1 MSATPDL
8 AKAVNLVSEE
18 LERVLHSHAFAGSER
33 SCSLLRYLVEH
44 ALGGGQHALKERII
58 GMELFGRDASYDT
71 GKDAIVRVSAS
82 SVRKR
87 LLAHYASADAAHAPG
102 ALRIHLPPGSYT
114 PEFHA
119 LPSRQEATSPGEA
132 TVDAALTSVSAAPVG
147 WPRWP
152 APAWTVIG
160 VLVLACFLLVWHN
173 RQLSGRV
180 PPAPGMEFV
189 PWSHF
194 GPRMSVRVV
203 LTDIN
208 YAIYTHIVVKRLLS
222 LEEYLGDQWTGDFD
236 SRMAA
241 TSPRSGNQYTSV
253 VSAVA
258 ASRVSAMLMT
268 TGRSALL
275 VYPRKMHMDD
285 FKGEQVVI
293 LLGSS
298 ITDPWAE
305 LFRDSL
311 TFAINTDPVTR
322 YQYIENHSPLRGE
335 PTRWDPTS
343 AAASPGTSYA
353 ILSLLPNLT
362 GKGWVLLVAGTNA
375 EGTGAA
381 SELLTDPARLR
392 EELLHR
398 GINPVGRVQKLEL
411 LLRVQYQ
418 GMDSRSYQVI
428 ASRVVAR

>member
-132 TVDAALTSVSAAPVG
+132 TVDAALTSASAAPVE

-152 APAWTVIG
+152 APAWAAIG
-160 VLVLACFLLVWHN
+160 VLVLACVLLVWHN

-180 PPAPGMEFV
+180 PPAPGMELV

-194 GPRMSVRVV
+194 GPRMSIRVV
-203 LTDIN
+203 LTDVN
-208 YAIYTHIVVKRLLS
+208 YSIYSHIVVKRLLS

-285 FKGEQVVI
+285 FKGEQAVI

-322 YQYIENHSPLRGE
+322 YQYIENHSPLRDE

-343 AAASPGTSYA
+343 VAASPGTSYA

-398 GINPVGRVQKLEL
+398 GINPVGRVQRLEL

>member
-1 MSATPDL
+1 MPATPDL

-33 SCSLLRYLVEH
+33 SCTLLRYLVEH
-44 ALGGGQHALKERII
+44 ALGGGEHALKERII
-58 GMELFGRDASYDT
+58 GMELFGRDAAYDT

-87 LLAHYASADAAHAPG
+87 LLAHYGSAEAAVAPG

-114 PEFHA
+114 PEFQV
-119 LPSRQEATSPGEA
+119 LPTRQEAAAVVETTG
-132 TVDAALTSVSAAPVG
+132 DAALTSAPAVPVG

-152 APAWTVIG
+152 VAAWAVIG
-160 VLVLACFLLVWHN
+160 ALVLACVLLVWHN

-180 PPAPGMEFV
+180 PSAPGMELV

-208 YAIYTHIVVKRLLS
+208 YSIYSHIVGKRLLS

-236 SRMAA
+236 RGMAA

-258 ASRVSAMLMT
+258 ASRVSAMLVT

-275 VYPRKMHMDD
+275 VSARKMHMDD
-285 FKGEQVVI
+285 FKGEQAVI

-298 ITDPWAE
+298 ITNPWAE

-311 TFAINTDPVTR
+311 TFAVNTDPVTR

-343 AAASPGTSYA
+343 VAASPGTSYA

-398 GINPVGRVQKLEL
+398 GINPAGRVQKLEL

>member
-1 MSATPDL
+1 M
-8 AKAVNLVSEE
+8 
-18 LERVLHSHAFAGSER
+18 
-33 SCSLLRYLVEH
+33 LLRYLVEH
-44 ALGGGQHALKERII
+44 ALNGGEHALKERII
-58 GMELFGRDASYDT
+58 GMEVFGRDASYDT

-87 LLAHYASADAAHAPG
+87 LLAHYVSADAALTPG

-119 LPSRQEATSPGEA
+119 LPSRQDVTAPHEAPG
-132 TVDAALTSVSAAPVG
+132 DAALTPAPAASVG
-147 WPRWP
+147 WTRWP

-160 VLVLACFLLVWHN
+160 VLVLACLLLGWHSH
-173 RQLSGRV
+173 QLSGRV
-180 PPAPGMEFV
+180 PPAPGMELV

-194 GPRMSVRVV
+194 GPRMTVRVV
-203 LTDIN
+203 LTDVN
-208 YAIYTHIVVKRLLS
+208 YAIYSNIIAKRLLS

-236 SRMAA
+236 RRMAA

-258 ASRVSAMLMT
+258 ASRVSAMLQT
-268 TGRSALL
+268 TGRPALL
-275 VYPRKMHMDD
+275 VPPRKMRMDD
-285 FKGEQVVI
+285 FKGEQAVI

-311 TFAINTDPVTR
+311 TFAVETDPVTR
-322 YQYIENHSPLRGE
+322 FQSIGNHAPLRGE
-335 PTRWDPTS
+335 PNRWVPTS
-343 AAASPGTSYA
+343 VTASPGTSYA
-353 ILSLLPNLT
+353 ILSLIPNLT
-362 GKGWVLLVAGTNA
+362 GKGWVLLLAGTNA
-375 EGTGAA
+375 GGTGAA

-392 EELLHR
+392 TELLHR
-398 GINPVGRVQKLEL
+398 GIDPAGRVQRLEL

-428 ASRVVAR
+428 ASRIVTG